1 MTASVVSARRPP
13 PTQAVR
19 AALLQLPVPAGAA
32 LGVATEEELAAVDG
46 PPAAGRPPATELDA
60 VGVELHP
67 AEAALVTGAPP
78 ERRQDFALGRLAARR
93 ALARLGAPPAPVL
106 ARGPVPVFPLGV
118 AGSISHCSGVAVALA
133 GRRPPLAAV
142 GVDVALAELPARAA
156 RLVCGRRER
165 SWVAADTA
173 GRRLVQVFA
182 AKEAVVK
189 LAADRFGAPLRL
201 SAVRTRPV
209 PGGFRA
215 RVRPRGGRPFTV
227 RVSCHDLGWIVL
239 TWAEMTTADLTPTA
253 GR

>member
-1 MTASVVSARRPP
+1 V
-13 PTQAVR
+13 
-19 AALLQLPVPAGAA
+19 
-32 LGVATEEELAAVDG
+32 
-46 PPAAGRPPATELDA
+46 DA
-60 VGVELHP
+60 VGVELYP
-67 AEAALVTGAPP
+67 AEAALVAGATP

-93 ALARLGAPPAPVL
+93 ALALLGVPPAPVL

-133 GRRPPLAAV
+133 ARRPLLAAV

-165 SWVAADTA
+165 SWVAADPAA
-173 GRRLVQVFA
+173 GRRLLQVFA

-215 RVRPRGGRPFTV
+215 RVRPRGAPPFTV
-227 RVSCHDLGWIVL
+227 RVRCHDLGWIVL
-239 TWAEMTTADLTPTA
+239 TWAEMTTADLTPTT